1 MIQILWSMRYTMTPD
16 RLLTGLNCPHLCG
29 IPASLKL
36 RLCVC
41 GAASRLAW
49 RLPPSNQLTRSL
61 VARLLLAIQP
71 LLPSSLGQKR
81 PGKTTQM
88 AFSLIRKPF
97 PSQIPAQEMA
107 IIAMGNVTYF
117 YLTQLSTMVWF
128 LRVSS
133 QKLECVLQQFQLI
146 RRKAAEI
153 LPLDQENSSKRL
165 E

>member
-1 MIQILWSMRYTMTPD
+1 MTPD

-41 GAASRLAW
+41 GAASRLAR

-133 QKLECVLQQFQLI
+133 QLARMCSAAVSAYKTKSCRDSSFRLGKLKQ
-146 RRKAAEI
+146 KT
-153 LPLDQENSSKRL
+153 
-165 E
+165 